1 MRLRDFSSLSVYKHA
16 QIPTIAERGI
26 VVLTNT
32 TKQYPVNSLGD
43 LVGTPETNFVCFSIS
58 DKPSELHLFCTE
70 K

>member
-1 MRLRDFSSLSVYKHA
+1 MYKHA
-16 QIPTIAERGI
+16 QIPTIAGRGI

-58 DKPSELHLFCTE
+58 DKPSELYGKYLYFVQKSE
-70 K
+70 NAVQS